1 MTPPDN
7 FIFWGS
13 AGHAMV
19 LADVVR
25 TAGGRILALFDNN
38 NEAKPAIDGVPL
50 FAGEAG
56 FQEWLRDHDSD
67 MPAGAVAI
75 GGHRGADRVAIL
87 RMLESHGIPTPA
99 LLHPQAGVSPQ
110 ARVGPGCQ
118 VLAMAVVAAGAR
130 LGRGVIVNHGALVDH
145 ESVLGEGC
153 HIAPGAVLCGC
164 VELGD
169 HVFIGAGATVL
180 PRLRIGANT
189 IVGAGSVVTRDL
201 PANSLAFGTPAKI
214 QHHRS

>member
-1 MTPPDN
+1 MTSTAD

-25 TAGGRILALFDNN
+25 SAGGRILALFDNN
-38 NEAKPAIDGVPL
+38 NEAKLALDGVPL

-56 FQEWLRDHDSD
+56 FNDWLRDHDGD
-67 MPAGAVAI
+67 MPAAAVAI
-75 GGHRGADRVAIL
+75 GGHRGENRVAIL
-87 RMLESHGIPTPA
+87 RMLESHDISTPA
-99 LLHPQAGVSPQ
+99 LVHSQAVVSPQ
-110 ARVGPGCQ
+110 AQVGGGSQ

-130 LGRGVIVNHGALVDH
+130 LGKGVIVNHGAMVDH
-145 ESVLGEGC
+145 ESVLGDGC

-164 VELGD
+164 VELS
-169 HVFIGAGATVL
+169 HYVFIGAGATVL

-201 PANSLAFGTPAKI
+201 PANSVAFGTPAKI
-214 QHHRS
+214 QNYRL